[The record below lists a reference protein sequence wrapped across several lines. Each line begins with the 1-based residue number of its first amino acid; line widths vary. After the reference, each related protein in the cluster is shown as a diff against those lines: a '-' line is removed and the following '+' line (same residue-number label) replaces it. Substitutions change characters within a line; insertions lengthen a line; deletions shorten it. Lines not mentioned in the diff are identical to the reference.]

1 METMNEMMR
10 RETQEA
16 LEAGERALDSLY
28 AAREKLG
35 SARNWG
41 IYDMLGGGFFST
53 MIKRS
58 KMEDAAALMEQAKQ
72 ELRIFGRELQDIQVP
87 LDLGM
92 EIGSFLSFADF
103 FFDGLVADY
112 LVQSKI
118 ADARGQVEDA
128 IRYIEPIVAQL
139 RQQMQER

>member
-1 METMNEMMR
+1 MNEMMR

-16 LEAGERALDSLY
+16 IEAGERALDSLY
-28 AAREKLG
+28 AAREKLN

-41 IYDMLGGGFFST
+41 IYDMLGGGFIST

-58 KMEDAAALMEQAKQ
+58 KMKDAAALMEQAKQ
-72 ELRIFGRELQDIQVP
+72 ELRAFGKELRDIQESF
-87 LDLGM
+87 DLRM

-118 ADARGQVEDA
+118 AEAREQVADA
-128 IRYIEPIVAQL
+128 IRYMESIVNQL

>member
-1 METMNEMMR
+1 MNEMMR
-10 RETQEA
+10 KETQEA
-16 LEAGERALDSLY
+16 IIAGERALNSLY

-41 IYDMLGGGFFST
+41 IYDMLGGGFIST

-58 KMEDAAALMEQAKQ
+58 KMEDTAALMEEAKR
-72 ELRIFGRELQDIQVP
+72 ELQIFGRELRDVQGP
-87 LDLGM
+87 FDLRI

-118 ADARGQVEDA
+118 TDAREQVEDA
-128 IRYIEPIVAQL
+128 IGYIEPIINQL
-139 RQQMQER
+139 RQQMAER